1 MTTAW
6 HSLTPDDTGRQLDVD
21 PKRGLGAE
29 GVEKRRA
36 EDGPNAL
43 QDAKPLNPWV
53 LLAGQ
58 FWSPLIALLF
68 GAALI
73 AGLLGEWVDAIAIAA
88 IVILNAF
95 VGFFQEYRAEKAIA
109 ALKKMTAPMARV
121 IRDGRS
127 LQIPAADVVRGDVL
141 LLEAG
146 DQVAADARLMISADL
161 RVREAAL
168 TGESEPAEK
177 YADQILPEAAALGDR
192 ANLVFLGTD
201 IVAGTATALVVATG
215 MRTEIGRIAGML
227 QAEEREVTPLQKQL
241 AQFGKAVF
249 WICLGLVGIIF
260 LFGLLRDIPALE
272 LFLTSVSLAVAAVPE
287 GLPAIVTIALALGV
301 KRMARRKAL
310 IRRLHSVET
319 LGSAEVICTDKTG
332 TLTTGEM
339 TVRELYIDGHTF
351 QPGEE
356 GLSPDG
362 GILRNGDSPLEAGD
376 AHLPGLQTLA
386 LIHIGCN
393 NAGLDLTD
401 GRWVVSGDP
410 TEGAL
415 LAAGRKVGVP
425 QGFPDNHPVLAEYPF
440 DSDGKRHS
448 VFRTLADGTTRLLVN
463 GAPDVLID
471 LCDFEWTVDGVRPLN
486 EEGRARILAANAAMA
501 GRALRV
507 IGSAYKDLKDF
518 EGRDSGAAFKVPLTL
533 PTRSEAERGLIF
545 TGLAGLQDPPRAEAT
560 AAIARCREAGIRVV
574 MITGDHP
581 RTALAVA
588 VELGLAEGPE
598 QVLSGTDLDAIQVD
612 ATGKDGLADRIEGIR
627 VYARVT
633 AAHKLRIVKAWR
645 ARGAVTA
652 MTGDGVNDAPALK
665 GSDIG
670 IAMGRT
676 GTEVTKQT
684 ADVILADDNFATIV
698 AAVEEGRGVYF
709 NIRKTLQYLL
719 AGNAGEILVMLFAVL
734 WGWPSPLLAVHL
746 LWINL
751 VTDGL
756 PALVLAADGAE
767 ASLMRRKPRKS
778 KESLANKS
786 FLLGMLGT
794 GLLTAAVSLTVF
806 GIGLVTGDLDSARSD
821 AFDTLVLSEV
831 FRALAYHSDR
841 LPFWRCSWKAV
852 WPLWLTIGAILALQT
867 LCHEIKVLETIL
879 HLQEWDAG
887 SFARIVSLSLIPL
900 FVLEIRKVV
909 LAKRWAAE

>member
-1 MTTAW
+1 MTPAW
-6 HSLTPDDTGRQLDVD
+6 HALSPDETGQRLKVNPAQ
-21 PKRGLGAE
+21 GLNPE
-29 GVEKRRA
+29 IVEKQRT
-36 EDGPNAL
+36 EDGPNVL
-43 QDAKPLNPWV
+43 QDAKAINPWV

-68 GAALI
+68 AAALI
-73 AGLLGEWVDAIAIAA
+73 AWLLGEWVDAIAIAA
-88 IVILNAF
+88 IVALNAF

-121 IRDGRS
+121 LRDGRS
-127 LQIPAADVVRGDVL
+127 KQIPAAEVVRGDVL

-146 DQVAADARLMISADL
+146 DQVAADARLLTSADL

-168 TGESEPAEK
+168 TGESVPAEK
-177 YADQILPEAAALGDR
+177 HADAQLPEDASLGDR
-192 ANLVFLGTD
+192 ANLAFLGTD
-201 IVAGTATALVVATG
+201 VVTGTATALVVATG
-215 MRTEIGRIAGML
+215 MHTEIGRIAGML
-227 QAEEREVTPLQKQL
+227 QAEEREATPLQKQL

-249 WICLGLVGIIF
+249 WICLGLVGVIF
-260 LFGLLRDIPALE
+260 LFGLLRGLPLLE

-339 TVRELYIDGHTF
+339 TVRELWLAGETF
-351 QPGEE
+351 VPGGE

-362 GILRNGDSPLEAGD
+362 GILFNEGAPTVSQTENLR
-376 AHLPGLQTLA
+376 TLA
-386 LIHIGCN
+386 LIHTGCN
-393 NAGLDLTD
+393 NAGLDQVE

-415 LAAGRKVGVP
+415 LASGRKIGVP
-425 QGFPDNHPVLAEYPF
+425 QGFPNNHPVLGEYPF
-440 DSDGKRHS
+440 DSDGKRHG
-448 VFRTLADGTTRLLVN
+448 VFRKMVDGSTRMLVN
-463 GAPDVLID
+463 GAPDVLIG
-471 LCDFEWTVDGVRPLN
+471 LCEQELTAEGVRPLT
-486 EEGRARILAANAAMA
+486 EEGRKRILEANAAMA

-507 IGSAYKDLKDF
+507 IGSAYKDFK
-518 EGRDSGAAFKVPLTL
+518 EIGDSAGFTL
-533 PTRSEAERGLIF
+533 PERSEAERGLVF
-545 TGLAGLQDPPRAEAT
+545 TGLAGLQDPPRAEAA
-560 AAIARCREAGIRVV
+560 AAIVRCHDAGIRVV

-588 VELGLAEGPE
+588 TELGLATGPE
-598 QVLSGTDLDAIQVD
+598 QVLSGADLDAIPEEGE
-612 ATGKDGLADRIEGIR
+612 AGLASRIENIR

-645 ARGAVTA
+645 TRGAVTA

-719 AGNAGEILVMLFAVL
+719 AGNAGEILVMLIAVL
-734 WGWPSPLLAVHL
+734 LGWPSPLLPVHL

-751 VTDGL
+751 ITDGL
-756 PALVLAADGAE
+756 PALVLAADSPDG
-767 ASLMRRKPRKS
+767 SLMRRKPRKA
-778 KESLANKS
+778 KESLANKP
-786 FLLGMLGT
+786 FLIAMLGT
-794 GLLTAAVSLTVF
+794 GMLTAAVSLTIF
-806 GIGLVTGDLDSARSD
+806 AIEYLFLGDLNSARSD

-841 LPFWRCSWKAV
+841 LPFWRV
-852 WPLWLTIGAILALQT
+852 NLRFIWPLWLTLGGMLVLQT
-867 LCHEIKVLETIL
+867 LCHEIDALETVL
-879 HLQEWDAG
+879 HLQAWDIG
-887 SFARIVSLSLIPL
+887 SFTRIVSLSLIPL
-900 FVLEIRKVV
+900 MVLELRKVW
-909 LAKRWAAE
+909 LGKRLEVE

>member
-1 MTTAW
+1 MTPAW
-6 HSLTPDDTGRQLDVD
+6 HSLTPTDTGRQLDVD

-29 GVEKRRA
+29 AVEKRRS

-43 QDAKPLNPWV
+43 QDSKPLNPWV

-68 GAALI
+68 GAAAI
-73 AGLLGEWVDAIAIAA
+73 AGILGEWVDAIAIAA
-88 IVILNAF
+88 IVVLNAF

-146 DQVAADARLMISADL
+146 DQVAADARLLVSADL
-161 RVREAAL
+161 RAREAAL

-177 YADQILPEAAALGDR
+177 FADQLLPEAAALGDR
-192 ANLVFLGTD
+192 ANIVFLGTD

-241 AQFGKAVF
+241 AQFGRAVF

-339 TVRELYIDGHTF
+339 TVRELYVAGHTF

-362 GILRNGDSPLEAGD
+362 GMLRNGETQLEDGD
-376 AHLPGLQTLA
+376 AHLVGLQTLA

-393 NAGLDLTD
+393 NAGLDLTE

-425 QGFPDNHPVLAEYPF
+425 QGFPDNHPILGEYPF

-448 VFRTLADGTTRLLVN
+448 VFRTFADGSTRLLVN

-471 LCDFEWTVDGVRPLN
+471 LCDFEWTVDGIRPLT
-486 EEGRARILAANAAMA
+486 EEGRTRILEANAAMA
-501 GRALRV
+501 SRALRV
-507 IGSAYKDLKDF
+507 IGSAYKDV
-518 EGRDSGAAFKVPLTL
+518 ENTGRRRHRALPRSRDPRGDDHGRPSPHGLGGRHGTRPCRRSGASSLGR
-533 PTRSEAERGLIF
+533 RSR
-545 TGLAGLQDPPRAEAT
+545 RA
-560 AAIARCREAGIRVV
+560 
-574 MITGDHP
+574 
-581 RTALAVA
+581 
-588 VELGLAEGPE
+588 
-598 QVLSGTDLDAIQVD
+598 
-612 ATGKDGLADRIEGIR
+612 ADRRSGQ
-627 VYARVT
+627 
-633 AAHKLRIVKAWR
+633 H
-645 ARGAVTA
+645 
-652 MTGDGVNDAPALK
+652 
-665 GSDIG
+665 
-670 IAMGRT
+670 GRT
-676 GTEVTKQT
+676 GRTH
-684 ADVILADDNFATIV
+684 
-698 AAVEEGRGVYF
+698 RGHS
-709 NIRKTLQYLL
+709 RLC
-719 AGNAGEILVMLFAVL
+719 
-734 WGWPSPLLAVHL
+734 
-746 LWINL
+746 
-751 VTDGL
+751 
-756 PALVLAADGAE
+756 
-767 ASLMRRKPRKS
+767 PR
-778 KESLANKS
+778 
-786 FLLGMLGT
+786 
-794 GLLTAAVSLTVF
+794 
-806 GIGLVTGDLDSARSD
+806 
-821 AFDTLVLSEV
+821 
-831 FRALAYHSDR
+831 H
-841 LPFWRCSWKAV
+841 RC
-852 WPLWLTIGAILALQT
+852 P
-867 LCHEIKVLETIL
+867 
-879 HLQEWDAG
+879 
-887 SFARIVSLSLIPL
+887 
-900 FVLEIRKVV
+900 
-909 LAKRWAAE
+909 